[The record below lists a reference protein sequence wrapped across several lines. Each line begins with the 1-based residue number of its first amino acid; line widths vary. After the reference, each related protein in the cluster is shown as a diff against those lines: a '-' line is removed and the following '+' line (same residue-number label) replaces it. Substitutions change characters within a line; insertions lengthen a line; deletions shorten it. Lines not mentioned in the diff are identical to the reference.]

1 MRGHGIM
8 NDNKFDYYYGNES
21 EQFIFYRIPKVLFTD
36 NRFKKLSTEAKV
48 LYGLMLDRMGLSIK
62 NQWCDDDN
70 RVYIIYTQ
78 EESMEHLNYG
88 NEKIIKLYKELDE
101 IGLIERK
108 RQGQGRPT
116 WIYVKNFISTNTVTK
131 NQDIG
136 KSDIKTSEKQM
147 SRSRKIGC
155 ADIGK
160 TDTSNTDINKT
171 DFNYTDINHINQ
183 SESETQ
189 TDKVDK
195 LDKMDTYREIV
206 KENIEYNI
214 LIQNISKDQINE
226 IVELIVETVVFP
238 KNSYYINNTEYPAE
252 IVKSRFLKLGAA
264 HVEYVIDNMKK
275 IGSEIRN
282 IRAYL
287 IASLF
292 NSFTTKDNYYT
303 ADYNADSIW

>member
-1 MRGHGIM
+1 M